1 MIRFL
6 IKSVFWL
13 SLAFIVMPR
22 FFPAEQENKS
32 AEKPVAVSQTRGEPQ
47 GTANGE
53 RSTVDQLLANGK
65 TAIEIGKLCVDNP
78 SFCENGTSLISSAGS
93 GLLKGS
99 GQMLDYLSQRFG
111 KKKETPAEAQPATV
125 AEKPEMTVSEILS
138 GENTPQPA
146 GLSNIPIPT
155 SRAAALRALDRRT
168 TGAIPAKQ

>member
-22 FFPAEQENKS
+22 FFPAEQENKV
-32 AEKPVAVSQTRGEPQ
+32 AEKPAAVTEPQ
-47 GTANGE
+47 SAPGA
-53 RSTVDQLLANGK
+53 VDQLLANGK
-65 TAIEIGKLCVDNP
+65 TAIEIGKLCMDNP

-111 KKKETPAEAQPATV
+111 NKKDAPAEPQPVT
-125 AEKPEMTVSEILS
+125 EKPETTVSEILS
-138 GENTPQPA
+138 GQHDPQI
-146 GLSNIPIPT
+146 GNVGNIPIPT

>member
-6 IKSVFWL
+6 IKSAFWL

-32 AEKPVAVSQTRGEPQ
+32 AEKPAAVTETRGEAQ
-47 GTANGE
+47 GVANSE

-111 KKKETPAEAQPATV
+111 NKKEAPAEAQPVAV

-138 GENTPQPA
+138 GENAPQPA
-146 GLSNIPIPT
+146 GLSTIPIPT

>member
-6 IKSVFWL
+6 IKSAIWL

-32 AEKPVAVSQTRGEPQ
+32 AEKPAAIAETRGEP
-47 GTANGE
+47 
-53 RSTVDQLLANGK
+53 STVDQLLANGK
-65 TAIEIGKLCVDNP
+65 TAIEIGKLCMNNP
-78 SFCENGTSLISSAGS
+78 SFCENGTSMISSAGS

-111 KKKETPAEAQPATV
+111 NKSETPADPQPVAV
-125 AEKPEMTVSEILS
+125 AEKPETTVSEILS
-138 GENTPQPA
+138 EQAAPQTS
-146 GLSNIPIPT
+146 GLINIPIPT

-168 TGAIPAKQ
+168 TGAIPAKH

>member
-6 IKSVFWL
+6 IKSAFWL

-32 AEKPVAVSQTRGEPQ
+32 AEKPVAVTQTRGEAQ
-47 GTANGE
+47 GVANGE

-111 KKKETPAEAQPATV
+111 NKKEAPVDAQPVAV

-138 GENTPQPA
+138 GQPA
-146 GLSNIPIPT
+146 SQTSGLSTIPIPT

>member
-32 AEKPVAVSQTRGEPQ
+32 AEKPAAVTQPTDGP
-47 GTANGE
+47 
-53 RSTVDQLLANGK
+53 STVDQLLANGK
-65 TAIEIGKLCVDNP
+65 TAIEIGKLCVNNP
-78 SFCENGTSLISSAGS
+78 DFCENGTSLISSAGS

-111 KKKETPAEAQPATV
+111 NKQQAPAEPQAA
-125 AEKPEMTVSEILS
+125 AEKPETTVSEILS
-138 GENTPQPA
+138 EQNAEQSVSMSTV
-146 GLSNIPIPT
+146 PIPT

-168 TGAIPAKQ
+168 TSAIPAKQ

>member
-1 MIRFL
+1 
-6 IKSVFWL
+6 
-13 SLAFIVMPR
+13 
-22 FFPAEQENKS
+22 
-32 AEKPVAVSQTRGEPQ
+32 
-47 GTANGE
+47 
-53 RSTVDQLLANGK
+53 VDQLLANGK

-111 KKKETPAEAQPATV
+111 NKKETPAEAQPATV

>member
-22 FFPAEQENKS
+22 FFPAEQENKV
-32 AEKPVAVSQTRGEPQ
+32 AEKPAAVTKPQ
-47 GTANGE
+47 SAPGA
-53 RSTVDQLLANGK
+53 VDQLLANGK
-65 TAIEIGKLCVDNP
+65 TAIEIGKLCMDNP

-111 KKKETPAEAQPATV
+111 NKKDAPAEPQPGT
-125 AEKPEMTVSEILS
+125 EKPEMTVSEILS
-138 GENTPQPA
+138 GQQDPQI
-146 GLSNIPIPT
+146 GNVSNIPIPT

>member
-53 RSTVDQLLANGK
+53 RSTVDQLLAN
-65 TAIEIGKLCVDNP
+65 P

-111 KKKETPAEAQPATV
+111 NKKETPAEAQPATV